1 MATANVSKTRGLADA
16 AGYLCSAHDEL
27 AAAGYDRWRDELR
40 DLIDIISNEIGW
52 LEESPQEG
60 ESTGA
65 R

>member
-1 MATANVSKTRGLADA
+1 MAMANVSKTRGLADA

-40 DLIDIISNEIGW
+40 NLIDIISDEIGW
-52 LEESPQEG
+52 LEGSAHEG

>member
-1 MATANVSKTRGLADA
+1 MAMANVTKTRGLADA

-52 LEESPQEG
+52 LEASPQEG